1 MKPLEIPSPEII
13 RAAEI
18 LWDYHRLGI
27 PPHPSDAILVFGS
40 NDLRVAEHA
49 AALFHRNLA
58 PWLLFSGARG
68 RMTEHWKNTEAEAMA
83 QVARAINVPADRIL
97 IENEATNTGQNIRFA
112 REILTKNNIVIHRAI
127 VVQKPYMERRTIA
140 ALDVQWPDAT
150 FTASSP
156 PLTLA
161 QYCTRDLPYQLV
173 IDAMVGDF
181 QRIIDY
187 HHLGFSSEQ
196 SIPDHVMAAFRFL
209 IAQGHTSQLP

>member
-1 MKPLEIPSPEII
+1 VKPLEIPSPEII

-156 PLTLA
+156 PL
-161 QYCTRDLPYQLV
+161 

>member
-1 MKPLEIPSPEII
+1 MKPLEIPTTDII
-13 RAAEI
+13 RAAET
-18 LWDYHRLGI
+18 LWNYHRLGA
-27 PPHPSDAILVFGS
+27 PPQPSDAILVFGS

-68 RMTEHWKNTEAEAMA
+68 RMTEHWKVTEAEAMA
-83 QVARAINVPADRIL
+83 QVARSLKVPADRIL
-97 IENEATNTGQNIRFA
+97 IENEATNTGQNIQFA
-112 REILTKNNIVIHRAI
+112 RQTLTRNNIAIHRAI

-161 QYCTRDLPYQLV
+161 EYCTGDLTYQLV

-187 HHLGFSSEQ
+187 HHLGFSSKQ
-196 SIPDHVMAAFRFL
+196 PIPEPVMEASRFL
-209 IAQGHTSQLP
+209 IAKGHTSQLP